1 MHYNKCVNIDCV
13 VLHRPICRTVS
24 DAAYVLETI
33 AGIDTYDDAT
43 IEASKY
49 IPKSGYAQFL
59 KKDGLRGKR
68 LGVVRLF
75 YEFGNDTLLD
85 ETFKLHLKML
95 R

>member
-1 MHYNKCVNIDCV
+1 MVMVWYY
-13 VLHRPICRTVS
+13 RPICRTVS

-33 AGIDTYDDAT
+33 AGIDTNDKAT

-49 IPKSGYAQFL
+49 IPKGGYAQFL

-68 LGVVRLF
+68 LGVVRSF
-75 YEFGNDTLLD
+75 YNFGNDTFLH
-85 ETFKLHLKML
+85 ENFKLHLNTL